1 VRGVAKPVTVYKG
14 RFMQE
19 LVKEKLPRH
28 VAIIMDG
35 NGRWAQQRSLDRV
48 AGHYQGAESVRT
60 IVRASRELGVSFLT
74 LFAFS
79 SENWSRPADEVR
91 ALMLLLKDYL
101 VSEAGEMQENGIRFF
116 AVGDFARL
124 SDDIL
129 GTLRRTMEETSTATG
144 MTLTLALSY
153 GGRDDL
159 VQAIR
164 RMIADTQRGT
174 LAPEAVNEET
184 VSRYLWTAGLPDPDL
199 LIRTSGEMR
208 ISNFFLWQLA
218 YTEIY
223 VTPKLWP
230 DFGRADLIEALLDY
244 QGRERRFGL
253 IREQIETGD

>member
-1 VRGVAKPVTVYKG
+1 MRRGRRYEG

-35 NGRWAQQRSLDRV
+35 NGRWAQKRSLDRV
-48 AGHYQGAESVRT
+48 VGHYRGAESVRAV
-60 IVRASRELGVSFLT
+60 VRASREIGISFLT

-79 SENWSRPADEVR
+79 SENWNRPAEEVQ

-101 VSEAGEMQENGIRFF
+101 ISESREMRENGIRFF
-116 AVGDFARL
+116 AVGDFGRL
-124 SDDIL
+124 SDDVA
-129 GTLRRTMEETSTATG
+129 GTLRRTMEETSTAPG

-153 GGRDDL
+153 GGRDDI

-164 RMIADTQRGT
+164 RMIADAQRGT
-174 LAPEAVNEET
+174 LAPQAVNEEV
-184 VSRYLWTAGLPDPDL
+184 VSGYLWTAGLPDPDL

-230 DFGRADLIEALLDY
+230 DFGREDLMEALREY

-253 IREQIETGD
+253 IHEQIETGD